1 MMNQNNSSTLTLPTR
16 RLGRHGPN
24 VSAIGLGCMGM
35 SEFYG
40 VRDDARSLAT
50 LEHAIAAGITL
61 FDTADMYGP
70 FHNEELL
77 GRALA
82 RHRDSVVIA
91 TKCGILRDPAVPM
104 KRGVDNTP
112 AYIRTACDASLRRL
126 GVETIDLYYL
136 HRHNPDSAPIEDAVG
151 AMAELVRAGKV
162 RHLGLSEVS
171 AATLRRAHAVH
182 PITAV
187 QSEYSLWS
195 RDSETNGVLAACR
208 ELGVG
213 FVPYSPIGRGFLSG
227 AIKRFEDFSPEDF
240 RRNLPRFQGD
250 NFRRNLDLVHLL
262 ERLASAR
269 GVTAVQLA
277 LAWVLAQGEDIVPIP
292 GTTRAAHLDE
302 LIAATALRFTAR
314 ELAEISE
321 AFPPAAAAGERYYPQ
336 MAPYIH
342 R

>member
-1 MMNQNNSSTLTLPTR
+1 
-16 RLGRHGPN
+16 
-24 VSAIGLGCMGM
+24 
-35 SEFYG
+35 
-40 VRDDARSLAT
+40 
-50 LEHAIAAGITL
+50 
-61 FDTADMYGP
+61 MYGP
-70 FHNEELL
+70 FINEELV

-82 RHRDSVVIA
+82 PHRNSIVIA
-91 TKCGILRDPAVPM
+91 TKCGILRDPADPM

-112 AYIRTACDASLRRL
+112 AYIRAACDASLRRL

-171 AATLRRAHAVH
+171 AATLRRACAVH
-182 PITAV
+182 PIAAV

-195 RDSETNGVLAACR
+195 RDPETNGVLAACR

-240 RRNLPRFQGD
+240 RRNLPRFQGE
-250 NFRRNLDLVHLL
+250 NFRRNLELVHLL
-262 ERLASAR
+262 QRLASAR

-302 LIAATALRFTAR
+302 LIGATRLRLTPG
-314 ELAEISE
+314 ELAEISNT
-321 AFPPAAAAGERYYPQ
+321 FPPAAAAGDRYYPQ
-336 MAPYIH
+336 MAPYMH